1 MPANPHGGVFPPGLA
16 TGIGRSRS
24 RTPPR
29 PPSCVLR
36 VHPDLPSVPQLAV
49 TARRRGRAVGGR
61 AARDHGRARRHARSS
76 TPRAI
81 GAPVDAD
88 VHHRRARGPARLPRR
103 RRRARDRDHARQGAG
118 RRTADARRRAGR
130 RGDARRRRVRPR
142 RGRGAR
148 RGSRRS
154 TTLFAARLRGVRPLV
169 FLDEPALVLWRR
181 GDAPIER
188 EDAVDLLSGALAACT
203 FETGVHVCGDGDVR
217 LAFEAGSTVLGLPVS
232 DALVDD
238 VGSLVRHLD
247 ADGWIA
253 WGAVPTDRPVGESPE
268 PLWRRLV
275 TLWCE
280 LTRRGCEPLRLRN
293 QAIITP
299 ACGLAGARPDAG
311 RARAPARGRA
321 RRPRRPRRASPPAS
335 PPARSNHRARTR
347 RRLTAVAAPV

>member
-16 TGIGRSRS
+16 TGIGSLPFAS
-24 RTPPR
+24 AADAAEL
-29 PPSCVLR
+29 VLR
-36 VHPDLPSVPQLAV
+36 VHPDLPSVPQLSS
-49 TARRRGRAVGGR
+49 RREGVVAQWAGALPEITVAPDGALLLD
-61 AARDHGRARRHARSS
+61 AAQ
-76 TPRAI
+76 I
-81 GAPVDAD
+81 GAPVDATFTTEAHAGLLGFLDAAAAHETAITRVKAQVVGPLTLGVALVEAGMPVD
-88 VHHRRARGPARLPRR
+88 VAFDRAAVAVAEWLE
-103 RRRARDRDHARQGAG
+103 ALDD
-118 RRTADARRRAGR
+118 
-130 RGDARRRRVRPR
+130 
-142 RGRGAR
+142 
-148 RGSRRS
+148 
-154 TTLFAARLRGVRPLV
+154 LFAARLRGVRPLV

-188 EDAVDLLSGALAACT
+188 EAAVDLLSGALAACT

-232 DALVDD
+232 DALIGD

-253 WGAVPTDRPVGESPE
+253 WGAIPTDRPVGESPE

-299 ACGLAGARPDAG
+299 ACGLAGHGPTQAE
-311 RARAPARGRA
+311 RALRLAAELADRVA
-321 RRPRRPRRASPPAS
+321 TQSAA
-335 PPARSNHRARTR
+335 A
-347 RRLTAVAAPV
+347 RLTAGA